1 MAAKRNGQK
10 DAKAKASAKG
20 KAAAAKAAPATL
32 KSVKKEPD
40 SREKASSGPS
50 VDKAAQQEF
59 INSIKYRA
67 NTKNDPDAQT
77 LLEAYNK
84 MSSTEKK
91 ALISRFQA
99 QGGLKN
105 LSWAAKLKQEAI
117 DSTTVTSNTEK
128 GMFTA
133 SQILK
138 FHGLVVGVNIT
149 QERQDVVL
157 KELLRENREEL
168 GLDPNINID
177 QVHPT
182 IPELSRYYYEKA
194 SSSTSTSNQVQTTLE
209 VGSSSVKTDS
219 LLKPMIAHGDES
231 TGVHENPG
239 YAALLETMKALQSVK
254 GKVDK
259 ELSLARSL
267 LLANETVALL
277 LPHELLHVLG
287 TMNSAET
294 LTQLDGAVESVQSM
308 LDSDIPFELGIKDA
322 MHFLQLSYDCLHK
335 VPFVLFLNP
344 AKPQAAA
351 AFSTNDL
358 SATMQVK
365 CTEPSFAPRMQLSF
379 QVEGQQVHA
388 VQAPDRCARA
398 ENAHGFAG

>member
-1 MAAKRNGQK
+1 
-10 DAKAKASAKG
+10 
-20 KAAAAKAAPATL
+20 
-32 KSVKKEPD
+32 
-40 SREKASSGPS
+40 
-50 VDKAAQQEF
+50 
-59 INSIKYRA
+59 
-67 NTKNDPDAQT
+67 
-77 LLEAYNK
+77 

-105 LSWAAKLKQEAI
+105 LSWAAELKQEAI

-182 IPELSRYYYEKA
+182 IPELSRYYYKKA

-239 YAALLETMKALQSVK
+239 YAALLEIMKALQSVK

-259 ELSLARSL
+259 ELALARSL
-267 LLANETVALL
+267 LLDLEANETEAFVGALNQGNKANPDTKLEELKELASQLETVKGSGVVHLDGLKGVQKKLKALL
-277 LPHELLHVLG
+277 
-287 TMNSAET
+287 
-294 LTQLDGAVESVQSM
+294 
-308 LDSDIPFELGIKDA
+308 
-322 MHFLQLSYDCLHK
+322 
-335 VPFVLFLNP
+335 
-344 AKPQAAA
+344 
-351 AFSTNDL
+351 
-358 SATMQVK
+358 
-365 CTEPSFAPRMQLSF
+365 
-379 QVEGQQVHA
+379 
-388 VQAPDRCARA
+388 
-398 ENAHGFAG
+398 

>member
-1 MAAKRNGQK
+1 
-10 DAKAKASAKG
+10 
-20 KAAAAKAAPATL
+20 
-32 KSVKKEPD
+32 
-40 SREKASSGPS
+40 
-50 VDKAAQQEF
+50 
-59 INSIKYRA
+59 
-67 NTKNDPDAQT
+67 
-77 LLEAYNK
+77 

-105 LSWAAKLKQEAI
+105 LSWAAELKQEAI

-259 ELSLARSL
+259 ELALARSL
-267 LLANETVALL
+267 LLDLEANETEAFLPIQEEIATILKAVDSWLLFCRKALNQGNKANPDTKLEELKELASQLETVKGSGVVHLDGLKGVQKKLKALL
-277 LPHELLHVLG
+277 
-287 TMNSAET
+287 
-294 LTQLDGAVESVQSM
+294 
-308 LDSDIPFELGIKDA
+308 
-322 MHFLQLSYDCLHK
+322 
-335 VPFVLFLNP
+335 
-344 AKPQAAA
+344 
-351 AFSTNDL
+351 
-358 SATMQVK
+358 
-365 CTEPSFAPRMQLSF
+365 
-379 QVEGQQVHA
+379 
-388 VQAPDRCARA
+388 
-398 ENAHGFAG
+398 

>member
-1 MAAKRNGQK
+1 
-10 DAKAKASAKG
+10 
-20 KAAAAKAAPATL
+20 
-32 KSVKKEPD
+32 
-40 SREKASSGPS
+40 
-50 VDKAAQQEF
+50 
-59 INSIKYRA
+59 
-67 NTKNDPDAQT
+67 
-77 LLEAYNK
+77 

-105 LSWAAKLKQEAI
+105 LSWAAELKQEAI

-138 FHGLVVGVNIT
+138 FHALVVGVNIT

-157 KELLRENREEL
+157 KELLRENQEEL

-182 IPELSRYYYEKA
+182 IPELSRYYYKKA
-194 SSSTSTSNQVQTTLE
+194 SSSTSTSNQVQTALE

-259 ELSLARSL
+259 ELALARSL
-267 LLANETVALL
+267 LLDLEANETEAFLPIQEEIATILKAVDSWLL
-277 LPHELLHVLG
+277 FNQGNKANPDTKLEELKELASQL
-287 TMNSAET
+287 ET
-294 LTQLDGAVESVQSM
+294 VKGSGVVHLDGLKGVQKKLKARREREKRPCPS
-308 LDSDIPFELGIKDA
+308 LSD
-322 MHFLQLSYDCLHK
+322 C
-335 VPFVLFLNP
+335 
-344 AKPQAAA
+344 AA
-351 AFSTNDL
+351 
-358 SATMQVK
+358 
-365 CTEPSFAPRMQLSF
+365 
-379 QVEGQQVHA
+379 
-388 VQAPDRCARA
+388 
-398 ENAHGFAG
+398 